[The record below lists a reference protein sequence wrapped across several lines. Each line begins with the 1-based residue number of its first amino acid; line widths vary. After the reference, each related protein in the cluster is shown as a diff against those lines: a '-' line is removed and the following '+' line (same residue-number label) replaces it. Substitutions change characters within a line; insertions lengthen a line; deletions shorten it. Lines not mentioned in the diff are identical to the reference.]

1 MIGPEQAPTRAAVL
15 ALKEERTVVGEAYDF
30 LDEKR
35 LLLAAELLKQL
46 DVFERLQGEINTLY
60 ATVRQRLVAAV
71 ERHGLQGLSVYP
83 PGSLEGVSLASR
95 ERNFMGVIL
104 TETELLDAPGEQRE
118 RPACNP
124 SAEAEAC
131 RALFREILRQS
142 AVLAGV
148 SGSLYRLLA
157 EYRLTE
163 RRARALE
170 NVILPEI
177 EQALNEMTTH
187 LEELDLEDA
196 IRVRYQAHA

>member
-83 PGSLEGVSLASR
+83 PASLEGVSLSSR

-104 TETELLDAPGEQRE
+104 TETELVDAPGEQRE

>member
-83 PGSLEGVSLASR
+83 PASLEGVSLASR

-104 TETELLDAPGEQRE
+104 TETELVDAHGEQSE